1 MKFEPIRS
9 LLVKFYMPRHPILT
23 VDSYNCLK
31 KRERKEKNTPM
42 QKRQQKKLSEM
53 TEEKMWF
60 GGVCVPIVGGCSGI
74 GCEKREHLSYSKSGG
89 DKFDDFGL
97 HRSSSS
103 LETEQELVDI
113 IPKGNQE

>member
-1 MKFEPIRS
+1 M
-9 LLVKFYMPRHPILT
+9 
-23 VDSYNCLK
+23 
-31 KRERKEKNTPM
+31 
-42 QKRQQKKLSEM
+42 
-53 TEEKMWF
+53 
-60 GGVCVPIVGGCSGI
+60 PIVGGCSDI